1 MGTMGQELTKN
12 IQFARENKGGTWVG
26 QKMLGTEESD
36 HIACANMY
44 LVAVERLIKLEDQL
58 EDHKTELEAM
68 VRLVAGEG
76 RAPRKFFVAL
86 DKLLEVG
93 RMAMRLLENYHGAK

>member
-1 MGTMGQELTKN
+1 MGQKLTKN
-12 IQFARENKGGTWVG
+12 MQFARENKGGTWVG

-58 EDHKTELEAM
+58 EILKKAHSDQLAETDYCY
-68 VRLVAGEG
+68 VCGEHSF
-76 RAPRKFFVAL
+76 AHNKPSKCPI
-86 DKLLEVG
+86 
-93 RMAMRLLENYHGAK
+93 GA

>member
-26 QKMLGTEESD
+26 QKMLGTEEAD

-44 LVAVERLIKLEDQL
+44 LVATDRIIELEDQL

-76 RAPRKFFVAL
+76 QAPRSFSIAAN
-86 DKLLEVG
+86 KLLTVG
-93 RMAMRLLENYHGAK
+93 RIAMRLLEEYHK